1 MSTAVTSDAVAD
13 LATAEKELAE
23 ARELLAAAQ
32 RKVVNGEAELSDDH
46 YRLVD
51 AAELV
56 AERARTRAERA
67 ARAER
72 YERYAMA
79 AAELADLHRG
89 DEELRRALAE
99 ATRALRVLYE
109 LGYAR
114 YERYRD
120 LSSRS
125 WELKELAQRHGE
137 LEDLKA
143 AGVTRP
149 GDLYYR
155 VYGPDGTA
163 VSGRAREVRPGDLV
177 ALACRQAI
185 SEYARE
191 NRQLRYP
198 DWPDRI
204 SSTSGQRSAEA
215 LGLAEAG

>member
-1 MSTAVTSDAVAD
+1 MSAVTSDAAAD
-13 LATAEKELAE
+13 LATAEQELAD
-23 ARELLAAAQ
+23 ARELLAAAK
-32 RKVVNGEAELSDDH
+32 RRVVNGESELGEDH

-72 YERYAMA
+72 YERYATL
-79 AAELADLHRG
+79 AAELADLHRD
-89 DEELRRALAE
+89 DETIRQALAE
-99 ATRALRVLYE
+99 ATRALRGLYE
-109 LGYAR
+109 VGYAR
-114 YERYRD
+114 YDRYRD

-125 WELKELAQRHGE
+125 RDLKEEAERHGE
-137 LEDLKA
+137 LEALKA
-143 AGVTRP
+143 AGVTHP
-149 GDLYYR
+149 GGLYYR
-155 VYGPDGTA
+155 VCGSDGTA
-163 VSGRAREVRPGDLV
+163 VSGRAQEVRPGDLV